1 MEERECREGKR
12 KATKMYIIERLAKN
26 PQGKL
31 FAFYLEG
38 SLIFG
43 KKYS

>member
-1 MEERECREGKR
+1 MQRGKE
-12 KATKMYIIERLAKN
+12 KSYKMYIIERLAKN